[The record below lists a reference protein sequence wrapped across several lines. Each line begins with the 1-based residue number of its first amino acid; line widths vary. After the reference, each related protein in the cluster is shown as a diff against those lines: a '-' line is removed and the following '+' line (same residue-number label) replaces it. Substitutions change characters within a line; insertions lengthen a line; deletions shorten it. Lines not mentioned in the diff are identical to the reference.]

1 MPLFHDI
8 TELIGKTP
16 LLQLSGTARRYH
28 LTASLWGKLEYFNPA
43 GSIKDRTALAL
54 IDKAEKKGL
63 LKPGAVIIEPT
74 SGNTGIGL
82 ALVAGRRGYRTIL
95 TMPETMSL
103 ERRSLLTAY
112 GAEIVL
118 TPGEKGM
125 SGAIEK
131 AIELAAELP
140 SSFLPQQFENQ
151 DNSAAHYETT
161 GPEIWDDLQG
171 RVDILIS
178 TIGTGG
184 TITGTAHYLKEK
196 NSDVFVVAVEPAS
209 SAVLSGRP
217 AGTHG
222 IQGIGA
228 GFIPKALD
236 TSVYDELIAVSDED
250 AFEATRN
257 AVIDDGILVGISA
270 GAALYAAKEIC
281 SRPENAKKTTVVI
294 LPDTGTRYLSTPVF
308 SGRNA

>member
-1 MPLFHDI
+1 MPLYHDI

-140 SSFLPQQFENQ
+140 SSFLPQQLQITVSTSPLHLYFLILSSPFCSSGPFPREPGSRRQ
-151 DNSAAHYETT
+151 PIPLHYK
-161 GPEIWDDLQG
+161 GSL
-171 RVDILIS
+171 
-178 TIGTGG
+178 
-184 TITGTAHYLKEK
+184 
-196 NSDVFVVAVEPAS
+196 DVF
-209 SAVLSGRP
+209 
-217 AGTHG
+217 
-222 IQGIGA
+222 
-228 GFIPKALD
+228 
-236 TSVYDELIAVSDED
+236 
-250 AFEATRN
+250 
-257 AVIDDGILVGISA
+257 
-270 GAALYAAKEIC
+270 
-281 SRPENAKKTTVVI
+281 
-294 LPDTGTRYLSTPVF
+294 
-308 SGRNA
+308 